1 MKAKFA
7 YVLLLTMMIFLLF
20 GCISEEKFNA
30 IKKERIAE
38 KNEYDIDNDGVWDYA
53 IYYFQ
58 PVDIDSQSKMQRVVA
73 VANIQKAKYTN
84 YKKLSDL
91 YIQEID
97 VKLADFFVEKNQENQ
112 ACAKKLG
119 IREGKCITPTT
130 CVNLCSLGSEKCKET
145 ASEYPEII
153 GGAILSYQN
162 KMNDIDSYLANS
174 KTILPQLVR
183 DESGERKAAFLDDIF
198 EMKNSIATANINP
211 LVFYESTSLC
221 ERTNYGAEKLA
232 QAAASVGDYQVESQG
247 YQYAVAIK
255 IESKDK
261 GQQPV
266 SVLVEDKI
274 PFSISNDEIDAY
286 QNIIKTKE
294 SGGTKIKFTQSSI
307 KSQPYVFVYFF
318 TTEKTPEEYADSL
331 NVGTAKITYADL
343 TALAMVNSI
352 FLDVA
357 SATGSHYFAGGVVV
371 GLILS
376 LVMLIYTIFILL
388 FEGVKSAINKTKV
401 SEGIMKKLSK
411 TPMRWKFSIASGVI
425 VLLIAFVLN
434 AYLLAEPFT
443 ITNIMDIAKF
453 DFENANTMA
462 GQLIGFMLAATG
474 VVLVYDGLE
483 NFVKITAVDRFYG
496 AARRARRQDYI
507 GQIAQLKEYLQQL
520 KVAVEKANGL
530 GLDTQ
535 EEYTTLA
542 SLQTQRISA
551 LERKMTPENAVVLA
565 ENLDKVE
572 AALSSLEEKMKA
584 VEENWPKWR
593 AYIESELSEKNELNS
608 AGLTEIPQNLRSWAL
623 AKYAKEH
630 PADEIIFEK
639 DVLKRKKI
647 TAPMLIRE
655 FARKNLLK
663 SAIFIQ
669 NENIIASYC
678 GEEKSATTL
687 SVLTLRL
694 RAYLYSLGKAFGGG
708 VPDSFVSV
716 GDSSVLVISKIGRYE
731 TVLILPREKFKEA
744 YEQIKEKVKLMSD

>member
-7 YVLLLTMMIFLLF
+7 YVLLLTILISLLF

-38 KNEYDIDNDGVWDYA
+38 KNEYDVDNDGIWDYA

-58 PVDIDSQSKMQRVVA
+58 PVSIDDKSKMQRVVA

-91 YIQEID
+91 YIQDID
-97 VKLADFFVEKNQENQ
+97 VRLADFFVEKNQENQ

-119 IREGKCITPTT
+119 IGEGKCITPTT
-130 CVNLCSLGSEKCKET
+130 CANLCSLGSEKCKEKVS
-145 ASEYPEII
+145 AYPEII
-153 GGAILSYQN
+153 GGAMISYQN
-162 KMNDIDSYLANS
+162 KINDIDSYLANS

-183 DESGERKAAFLDDIF
+183 DESGERKATFLNDIF

-211 LVFYESTSLC
+211 LLFHQSTAVC

-232 QAAASVGDYQVESQG
+232 QVAASIGDYQVESQG
-247 YQYAVAIK
+247 YQYTVAIK
-255 IESKDK
+255 IENKDK
-261 GQQPV
+261 VQQPV
-266 SVLVEDKI
+266 SVLIEDKI

-286 QNIIKTKE
+286 QNIVKTKE
-294 SGGTKIKFTQSSI
+294 SSGTRIKFTQSSI
-307 KSQPYVFVYFF
+307 KPQPYLFVYYF
-318 TTEKTPEEYADSL
+318 TTEKTPEEYFDLL
-331 NVGTAKITYADL
+331 NAPTAKITYADL
-343 TALAMVNSI
+343 TALTIVNSI
-352 FLDVA
+352 FLDIS
-357 SATGSHYFAGGVVV
+357 SATGSHYFSGGIIV

-376 LVMLIYTIFILL
+376 LIMLIYTIFTLL
-388 FEGVKSAINKTKV
+388 LEGVKSVINKTKV
-401 SEGIMKKLSK
+401 SENIIKKLSK
-411 TPMRWKFSIASGVI
+411 TPMRWKFSMASGI
-425 VLLIAFVLN
+425 IILLIAFVLN
-434 AYLLAEPFT
+434 AYLLAEPFI
-443 ITNIMDIAKF
+443 ITNIMDIAKL
-453 DFENANTMA
+453 DLENANTMA
-462 GQLIGFMLAATG
+462 GQLIGFILAVAG

-483 NFVKITAVDRFYG
+483 NFVKITVLDRFYG

-520 KVAVEKANGL
+520 KIAVEKANSL

-542 SLQTQRISA
+542 SLQTQKISA
-551 LERKMTPENAVVLA
+551 LERKMSPENAVVLA

-572 AALSSLEEKMKA
+572 AALNSLQERIKA

-608 AGLTEIPQNLRSWAL
+608 AGLEGIPQNLRSWAL
-623 AKYAKEH
+623 AKYAKEQ

-639 DVLKRKKI
+639 DILKRKKI

-669 NENIIASYC
+669 NENIITSYC
-678 GEEKSATTL
+678 EGEKSTTTL

-694 RAYLYSLGKAFGGG
+694 RSYLYSIGKAFGGG
-708 VPDSFVSV
+708 IPDSFVSV
-716 GDSSVLVISKIGRYE
+716 GGSSVLVISKMGRYE

-744 YEQIKEKVKLMSD
+744 YEQIKEKIKLLRD